1 MFRLLLGLLCGWSA
15 LLGAQ
20 ELRVVS
26 YSPGATQTLIDL
38 KATDKIVGATAWCPL
53 PKDHPA
59 SRTCDA
65 FNPDLETLL
74 QLKPTAVILPRL
86 ANPLWANR
94 CQQAG
99 LKVLVLSAEDK
110 NSVANDIRAIGTFIQ
125 QKESAEQYAQQL
137 EAKPAANR
145 RSLLIIWDG
154 MMAGENSYLEGPITG
169 AKYHSPLANTTWQ
182 KLDWEIV
189 ARIKPDVFLWIENNR
204 NNSNIIPSESRLA
217 ELRKVPAV
225 QNLVSVQNGQV
236 YGTTSGS
243 DWLPGTG
250 LCQAIDKLKEIP
262 TKTHL
267 NP

>member
-1 MFRLLLGLLCGWSA
+1 MFRLLLGLMCGWTA

-38 KATDKIVGATAWCPL
+38 NAADKIVGATAWCPL

-74 QLKPTAVILPRL
+74 QLKPTTVILPRL

-110 NSVANDIRAIGTFIQ
+110 NSVANDVRAIGTFIQ
-125 QKESAEQYAQQL
+125 QKVLAEKYAQQL
-137 EAKPAANR
+137 EAMPAANL

-154 MMAGENSYLEGPITG
+154 MMAGENSYLEGPITVAG
-169 AKYHSPLANTTWQ
+169 YHSPLTNTTWQ
-182 KLDWEIV
+182 KLDWETV
-189 ARIKPDVFLWIENNR
+189 ARIKPDFFLWIENSR
-204 NNSNIIPSESRLA
+204 NNSSIVPSESRLT

-225 QNLVSVQNGQV
+225 QNLVSVQNGHV
-236 YGTTSGS
+236 YATTSGS

-250 LCQAIDKLKEIP
+250 LRRAIDKLKEMPI
-262 TKTHL
+262 KRQV

>member
-15 LLGAQ
+15 PLVAQ

-38 KATDKIVGATAWCPL
+38 NAADKIVGATAWCPL

-65 FNPDLETLL
+65 FNPDLESLL

-99 LKVLVLSAEDK
+99 LKVLLLSTEDK
-110 NSVANDIRAIGTFIQ
+110 NSVVNDVRVIGTFIQ

-137 EAKPAANR
+137 EAKPAANCR
-145 RSLLIIWDG
+145 RLLIIWDG

-169 AKYHSPLANTTWQ
+169 AGYHSPLANTTWQ

-225 QNLVSVQNGQV
+225 QNLVSVQNGHV

-250 LCQAIDKLKEIP
+250 LRRVIDKLKEIP
-262 TKTHL
+262 IIRQG